1 MSKRIAWLI
10 SNILNPFLM
19 SGIVLVLLAFHN
31 NSNIIDAIKWAGIA
45 IVISVLPVF
54 VVVIWLVRRRKMD
67 GFFDNT
73 RNQRRFVY
81 ILASLLG
88 AIGCAVMW
96 VFKAPELLAVTF
108 TVGFAELVVF
118 MGINYYWKISLHT
131 AFTAGAVTVLSLVY
145 GVEAIWTLVFLPLV
159 GWSRVQLKQHTL
171 AQVVSGAALAAVIV
185 AGIFG
190 GFGVIG

>member
-1 MSKRIAWLI
+1 MRERIAWLI

-19 SGIVLVLLAFHN
+19 SGIVLVLLSFHN
-31 NSNIIDAIKWAGIA
+31 NPSIIDALKWAGIA

-67 GFFDNT
+67 GFYDNT

-81 ILASLLG
+81 ILASALG
-88 AIGCAVMW
+88 AIGCAAMW
-96 VFKAPELLAVTF
+96 IFKAPELLAVTF
-108 TVGFAELVVF
+108 TAGFIELAVF

-131 AFTAGAVTVLSLVY
+131 AFTAGAVTILSLVY

-171 AQVVSGAALAAVIV
+171 AQVVSGAALAAAIA